1 MNIRAHRFLFALLT
15 GALVV
20 GISAARAD
28 DVEAVKD
35 KLFQAKKDYDAQL
48 QKFKKA
54 ITETLDKHEEDARKA
69 GNKKI
74 VDQIKTEREAF
85 EKSGE
90 LPPILPTTTRDIAIA
105 ARTKL
110 DKAYTIA
117 AKEYLRLKMDD
128 AVEATEKE
136 RKEFLVISSQLLGK
150 KHLEDLYPV
159 GTFLTGQLKW
169 SGDPGNHN
177 YLIVITERSGTSF
190 KGIARLDYGPS
201 GDPKRKTIYDIEG
214 EANGL
219 NFKYKGDLGGLNEVE
234 GKWVKDGIQIS
245 ASAAN
250 GGTLSGTLQLK
261 KP

>member
-1 MNIRAHRFLFALLT
+1 MSIRPHRFLFALLT
-15 GALVV
+15 GALAV
-20 GISAARAD
+20 GLAAARAD
-28 DVEAVKD
+28 DAEAVKD
-35 KLFQAKKDYDAQL
+35 KLFQAKKDYDAEV

-69 GNKKI
+69 GNKKV
-74 VDQIKTEREAF
+74 VDQIKAERDAF
-85 EKSGE
+85 EKTGE
-90 LPPILPTTTRDIAIA
+90 SPQVVPAPIREPVTA

-136 RKEFLVISSQLLGK
+136 RKEFLVISSQLMGK
-150 KHLEDLYPV
+150 KHQEDPYPV

-250 GGTLSGTLQLK
+250 GGILSGTLQLK

>member
-1 MNIRAHRFLFALLT
+1 MCIRIHRFLFALLT
-15 GALVV
+15 GTFVV
-20 GISAARAD
+20 GLSAARAD

-35 KLFQAKKDYDAQL
+35 KLFQAKKDYDAQV

-54 ITETLDKHEEDARKA
+54 ITETLDKHEEDARKV

-74 VDQIKTEREAF
+74 VDQVKAEREAF
-85 EKSGE
+85 ERSGE
-90 LPPILPTTTRDIAIA
+90 LPSMLPTATRDIAII
-105 ARTKL
+105 ARAKL

-136 RKEFLVISSQLLGK
+136 RKEFLVISSQLMGK
-150 KHLEDLYPV
+150 KHQEDPYPV

-250 GGTLSGTLQLK
+250 GGILSGTLQLK